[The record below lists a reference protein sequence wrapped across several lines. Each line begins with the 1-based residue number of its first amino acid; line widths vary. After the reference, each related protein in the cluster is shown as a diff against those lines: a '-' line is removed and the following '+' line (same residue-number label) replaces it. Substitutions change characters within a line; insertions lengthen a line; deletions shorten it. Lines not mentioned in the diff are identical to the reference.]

1 MPTQEITVAT
11 VQMEPELGRMEEN
24 LVKMREFIGRVAT
37 EQPVDLIVFPELIT
51 TGYELGP
58 RFPQLAQRV
67 PGPTV
72 NLIAQR
78 ASELGI
84 HVAFG
89 MATKKEKVESVL
101 YNTAVMVGPDGDV
114 LHQYHKIHL
123 RGEEQITFRSG
134 YQIRECETAL
144 GSDGLTVGM
153 LVGWDLAFPE
163 TARSLVMRGA
173 ELLIV
178 LANWEE
184 PHLDEWR
191 VYLRARA
198 YENAIFVAAANR
210 VGEEPSYTFFGQ
222 SAIVDP
228 YGQFYATVEKPT
240 EGYAVATLDLDRMRH
255 RRDETQILQCRHPQ
269 TYRDVTRKY

>member
-24 LVKMREFIGRVAT
+24 LVKMRGFIDRVAT

-67 PGPTV
+67 PGATV

-84 HVAFG
+84 HIAFG

-101 YNTAVMVGPDGDV
+101 YNTAIMVGPDGDV
-114 LHQYHKIHL
+114 LHQHHKIHL
-123 RGEEQITFRSG
+123 QGEEQITFRSG

-184 PHLDEWR
+184 PHTDEWR

-198 YENAIFVAAANR
+198 YENAVFVAAANR

-228 YGQFYATVEKPT
+228 YGQFYAAVEDPA
-240 EGYAVATLDLDRMRH
+240 EGYAVATIDLNRMRQ